1 MEEVY
6 SVMKKA
12 EPKKE
17 VMCENCSE
25 QPSVAFCQQC
35 HEYICEECV
44 KAHKKIKRSEL
55 SSHAIVSIDSLRTS
69 MTKSEAKL
77 PVVAQEL
84 KCSKHKD
91 EPLKLYCHTC
101 YKLVCRDCIIIDHK
115 GHEYAF
121 VVDVA
126 PKCKS
131 AIQEKAT
138 SLQKV
143 SSNLKSALASLT
155 DSKKKLSDHG
165 TATMKAIDD
174 ARDKV
179 ASQLQQK
186 TKELKEEATKS
197 INTSTEEIT
206 TQQKNAQLAMGEVES
221 LLEFLHRNLE
231 KATDQELLSLQ
242 KQMSD
247 QADRIAQLYTN
258 PAAKFPVPRLPQL
271 EVQCSGDILQVLRD
285 DFSVRDKG
293 MCSMKALLRYA
304 LRKLMLQLG
313 SVIVQKKPSTL
324 LSCKLTVVLTWT
336 FSV

>member
-12 EPKKE
+12 EPKEE
-17 VMCENCSE
+17 VTCENCSE
-25 QPSVAFCQQC
+25 HPSVAFCQNC
-35 HEYICEECV
+35 GEYICEQCV
-44 KAHKKIKRSEL
+44 RAHKKMRQF
-55 SSHAIVSIDSLRTS
+55 SSHVVESIDSLRTS
-69 MTKSEAKL
+69 MTKSESRSL
-77 PVVAQEL
+77 PIVAQEL

-101 YKLVCRDCIIIDHK
+101 YKLVCRDCILIDHS
-115 GHEYAF
+115 GHKYAF

-131 AIQEKAT
+131 AIKEKAT
-138 SLQKV
+138 SLQNV
-143 SSNLKSALASLT
+143 SSGLKSALASLA
-155 DSKKKLSDHG
+155 DSKKKLSDHS

-179 ASQLQQK
+179 ASKLQQK
-186 TKELKEEATKS
+186 TKELKEEASKS

-271 EVQCSGDILQVLRD
+271 EVQCSGDILQVLQN
-285 DFSVRDKG
+285 DFSLHDKG
-293 MCSMKALLRYA
+293 DCQIYTHNCS
-304 LRKLMLQLG
+304 
-313 SVIVQKKPSTL
+313 VVQVHYL
-324 LSCKLTVVLTWT
+324 NAM
-336 FSV
+336 

>member
-12 EPKKE
+12 EPKEK
-17 VMCENCSE
+17 VMCESCSE
-25 QPSVAFCQQC
+25 QPSVAFCQDC
-35 HEYICEECV
+35 GEYICEECV
-44 KAHKKIKRSEL
+44 KAHKKVRQV
-55 SSHAIVSIDSLRTS
+55 SSHVIVSIDSLRTS
-69 MTKSEAKL
+69 MIKSEAGRL

-101 YKLVCRDCIIIDHK
+101 YKLVCRDCIVIDHK

-121 VVDVA
+121 VIDVA

-131 AIQEKAT
+131 AIKQKAT
-138 SLQKV
+138 SLQNV
-143 SSNLKSALASLT
+143 SSGLKSALASLT

-165 TATMKAIDD
+165 TATMKAIDN

-179 ASQLQQK
+179 ASKLQQK

-247 QADRIAQLYTN
+247 QADRIAQLYAN

-285 DFSVRDKG
+285 DFSVCDKG
-293 MCSMKALLRYA
+293 MWQYESSGKVCTQKANAPTRLCNSA
-304 LRKLMLQLG
+304 KE
-313 SVIVQKKPSTL
+313 
-324 LSCKLTVVLTWT
+324 T
-336 FSV
+336 FNIAFL